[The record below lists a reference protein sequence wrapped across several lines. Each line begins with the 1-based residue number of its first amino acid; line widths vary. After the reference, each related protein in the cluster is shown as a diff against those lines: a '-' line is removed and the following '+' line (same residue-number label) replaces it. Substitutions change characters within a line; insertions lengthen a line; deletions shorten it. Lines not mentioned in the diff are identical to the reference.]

1 MGRTTLTMLILLM
14 LSALLALN
22 AASEQPQ
29 NAAYPV
35 ESYADISMEGK
46 YAQMAEKYDAL
57 QQQVGGLTKE
67 LEEMK
72 QELSTTQGENDSTYF
87 RVTMTRRVSVSAGSN
102 VMFDTID
109 VNVGGWYSIHSGTYL
124 CLVPGLYMF
133 NVHIMLDDTLAGFDL
148 KKNSEVLARLHVNS
162 GRGWQGIQPV
172 FQYGVTMEMKC
183 ILWDHL
189 VWLVNGMKTVV

>member
-1 MGRTTLTMLILLM
+1 M

-133 NVHIMLDDTLAGFDL
+133 NVHLVNDQDVHFVL
-148 KKNSEVLARLHVNS
+148 KKNSEILARMITRPIGNYYADSTSVPVWCNQGDEVYIVVAGGTAS
-162 GRGWQGIQPV
+162 GWI
-172 FQYGVTMEMKC
+172 E
-183 ILWDHL
+183 
-189 VWLVNGMKTVV
+189 NGMNYFSGALIHT